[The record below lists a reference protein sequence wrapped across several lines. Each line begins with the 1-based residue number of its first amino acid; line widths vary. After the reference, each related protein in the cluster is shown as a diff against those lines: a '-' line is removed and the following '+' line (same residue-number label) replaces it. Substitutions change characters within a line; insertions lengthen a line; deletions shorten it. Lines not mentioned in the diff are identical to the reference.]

1 MNKYEKKRAVRQ
13 GQLEQAIPGAV
24 SCDYIASV
32 DRRLPN
38 GFTVKSITV
47 GDGEYSWKMWAVNGE
62 ESRLYQT
69 NDFVMIQGV
78 RVYYITI

>member
-1 MNKYEKKRAVRQ
+1 MTNKQKKWAVRQ
-13 GQLEQAIPGAV
+13 GLLEQAIPGAV
-24 SCDYIASV
+24 SCDYIAAV

-47 GDGEYSWKMWAVNGE
+47 GDGEYAWKLWAVNGD
-62 ESRLYQT
+62 ESKLHQT
-69 NDFVMIQGV
+69 NDFVTLQGV